1 MITSWIYEKNIIE
14 KHFLEIFCSEV
25 FPETGRVEKKT
36 LENAIY
42 KPLSKMISETVT
54 YDPFPPHPKTKI
66 ETTKKDPIHTQNNIQ
81 NDIVRSRPKKHL
93 KRQFTNLLPK

>member
-1 MITSWIYEKNIIE
+1 MTHIIE

-25 FPETGRVEKKT
+25 FPKLVELKKKNT

-54 YDPFPPHPKTKI
+54 YDPFPPHPN
-66 ETTKKDPIHTQNNIQ
+66 TKKM
-81 NDIVRSRPKKHL
+81 
-93 KRQFTNLLPK
+93 KRQRRTPSTPKITFKTTSCDP